1 MTPNVFI
8 KTNLVHR
15 ANIVYY
21 TIVKIVEIYDD
32 LHGLFSVL
40 FLLTIKSHF
49 L

>member
-8 KTNLVHR
+8 KIKLVHR

-32 LHGLFSVL
+32 LHGFLEMFVFSVV
-40 FLLTIKSHF
+40 FINY
-49 L
+49 